1 MTTTDNQVEPY
12 KSRSLHIINPSVIG
26 YPNCSGNIDK
36 RQISALN
43 NSYMSRHIYDSP
55 N

>member
-12 KSRSLHIINPSVIG
+12 KSRSLHIINPSVTG

-36 RQISALN
+36 RQIPAMN
-43 NSYMSRHIYDSP
+43 NSCMSRHIYDSP

>member
-1 MTTTDNQVEPY
+1 MTTTDIQVEPY
-12 KSRSLHIINPSVIG
+12 KSRSLDINNPSVTG

-36 RQISALN
+36 RQIPAM
-43 NSYMSRHIYDSP
+43 NSSCMSRHTYDSL